1 MSFEEGAEP
10 TWYLGDV
17 VASSAENISVRF
29 FEDDAGLQ
37 STYTV
42 PPSMDDAPLVTGVR
56 TKSDRTTDARADA
69 IDLGGEAEGK
79 IHRVDPK
86 FPS

>member
-1 MSFEEGAEP
+1 ME
-10 TWYLGDV
+10 
-17 VASSAENISVRF
+17 
-29 FEDDAGLQ
+29 
-37 STYTV
+37 
-42 PPSMDDAPLVTGVR
+42 DAPVVTGVR

-86 FPS
+86 FAS